1 MGPQQGGTALCH
13 GVQPHIDGLI
23 GIVVSPVGLIH
34 QRPYDLTGQRHQR
47 RDAVGQRCPR
57 HAVEV
62 GKAHP
67 HSALLRQ
74 ILGDLLR
81 QRLSIHLCFLL
92 FQNVRSRL
100 IAGTDLFAH
109 RQH

>member
-1 MGPQQGGTALCH
+1 MRQRRAILSTGGQMLLRVGRGLIAMGPQQGGTALRH
-13 GVQPHIDGLI
+13 SVQPYIDGLI

-81 QRLSIHLCFLL
+81 QCLSNH
-92 FQNVRSRL
+92 
-100 IAGTDLFAH
+100 
-109 RQH
+109 